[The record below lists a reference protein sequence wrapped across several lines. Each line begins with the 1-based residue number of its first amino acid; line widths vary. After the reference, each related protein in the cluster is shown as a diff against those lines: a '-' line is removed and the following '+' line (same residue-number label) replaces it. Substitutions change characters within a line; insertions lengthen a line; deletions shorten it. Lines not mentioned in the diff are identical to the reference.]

1 MPPTVLESNGGL
13 PGPGSEWIPAAFASV
28 AESEGAITGH
38 EPDAEELAARLAS
51 GARVALLVSG
61 RPPVALERGPVVVR
75 VLRRA
80 RIVAA
85 SARLRRKLAGA
96 ERRLR
101 GRDRSCRRLLIGD
114 RNDGYEVGIGAAG
127 IRWPVQAVLVLS
139 SRDTPTLLDRLLET
153 AGEAVGEQ
161 LEVAH
166 CRVLAGGTLMAELAE
181 RSGAGGGRWFL
192 RFHDDAPA
200 SAAAAE
206 LLLASGPPPEVRD
219 RLVSPV
225 AAGTDGGLGWSVE
238 EKVAGIHP
246 GALDPGLW
254 RESAA
259 FLTALARVPATD
271 AADAPGS
278 SLAPDVTV
286 LAPHLGERERARL
299 GRIATEAGRFLEPVP
314 RRWGHGD
321 FHPGNLIVRDGRLVK
336 VLDWDAAS
344 PQALPGLDLLHLI
357 ATTDPVMR
365 RLPHGGR
372 CSGPLSALALGTG
385 GRELRAWLEAE
396 GVRTDRET
404 LRALVVAYWLGR
416 VARDLRTFPDRAG
429 RGEWLELNVR
439 RPVNALAAP
448 VDGE

>member
-1 MPPTVLESNGGL
+1 MPPTVLESYGGL

-28 AESEGAITGH
+28 GESDGAITGH
-38 EPDAEELAARLAS
+38 EPAAEELAARLAS
-51 GARVALLVSG
+51 GARIALLVSG
-61 RPPVALERGPVVVR
+61 RPPVALERAPLMVR

-80 RIVAA
+80 RIVVA
-85 SARLRRKLAGA
+85 SVRVRRKLAAA
-96 ERRLR
+96 ERRLC
-101 GRDRSCRRLLIGD
+101 GQGRSCRRLLIGD
-114 RNDGYEVGIGAAG
+114 RNDGYELGIDRAG
-127 IRWPVQAVLVLS
+127 VRLPVQAVLVLS
-139 SRDTPTLLDRLLET
+139 NGGKPTLLDRSLAT
-153 AGEAVGEQ
+153 AGELIGEP

-166 CRVLAGGTLMAELAE
+166 CRVLAGGTLMAELAG
-181 RSGAGGGRWFL
+181 RSGAGEGRWFL
-192 RFHDDAPA
+192 RFHDEAPA
-200 SAAAAE
+200 TAAFE
-206 LLLASGPPPEVRD
+206 LLLASDLPPEVRD
-219 RLVSPV
+219 RLVSPL
-225 AAGTDGGLGWSVE
+225 ATGTDGGLGWSVE

-246 GALDPGLW
+246 GALDSELW

-259 FLTALARVPATD
+259 FLTALAGVPGTD
-271 AADAPGS
+271 ALDAPGS

-299 GRIATEAGRFLEPVP
+299 GRIASVAGRRLEPVP

-321 FHPGNLIVRDGRLVK
+321 FHPGNLIVREGQLVK

-365 RLPHGGR
+365 RLPHGAR
-372 CSGPLSALALGTG
+372 CSGPLPALVLGTG
-385 GRELRAWLEAE
+385 GRELRAWLEVE
-396 GVRTDRET
+396 GVRTDPET

-439 RPVNALAAP
+439 RPVDALAARL
-448 VDGE
+448 DGE